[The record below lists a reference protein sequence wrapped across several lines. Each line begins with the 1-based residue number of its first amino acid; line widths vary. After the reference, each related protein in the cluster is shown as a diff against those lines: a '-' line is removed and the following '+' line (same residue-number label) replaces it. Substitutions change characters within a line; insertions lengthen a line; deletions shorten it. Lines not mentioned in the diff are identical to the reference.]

1 MGQGAQ
7 TCQRAY
13 GGNQRLGSEDYQ
25 TSRTG
30 KTRRRA
36 RKRKKKEPIP
46 QLGEAFAKNVT
57 HFFPGFSSWLAE
69 LSDSRC
75 QGKTVYPKELCIW
88 SGLSIFMQALGSRR
102 QFDYEAEAD
111 LGSGTLLANLNTLAG
126 TQEEDIPHGDT
137 VADYLSVLPYQELE
151 QVPPKMVYR
160 LIRMKKLERAQLFGR
175 YMIALDGSRIWSFPT
190 RHCKYCMTQTHNGK
204 TTYYHMA
211 IDAKIVTP
219 DGLALSVAT
228 EFVENS
234 DPSATK
240 QDCERKAIVRLMK
253 KLKAF
258 FPRLP
263 IVTLMDALHAN
274 KTIFDLCK
282 EFKWDWIITFKKGS
296 LPSAWDEFCRLNLLT
311 PEDVLET
318 DVDGR
323 YQRLSWVNDLQHEGH
338 RFSAFDCLTYD
349 DQQKTQY
356 FAWITNLR
364 VNRSIISTL
373 ANQGGRT
380 RWKIENQG
388 FKEQKRHG
396 YELEHVFSEN
406 ENAGKNYYFLL
417 QIAHTM
423 IQLLLTEKL
432 ARAFK
437 LSIHTLKNFFIRMA
451 DSLRHCLIT
460 PIKQIP
466 KTVSGSRIYLDS
478 S

>member
-1 MGQGAQ
+1 MGHGAQ
-7 TCQRAY
+7 ACQTSH
-13 GGNQRLGSEDYQ
+13 GGDQRTGIEDHQ
-25 TSRTG
+25 TSRAG

-36 RKRKKKEPIP
+36 RKKKREPIP
-46 QLGEAFAKNVT
+46 QLGEAFAENLT
-57 HFFPGFSSWLAE
+57 HFFPGFSSWLAG
-69 LSDSRC
+69 LSDDRC
-75 QGKTVYPKELCIW
+75 QGKTVYPKEFCIW
-88 SGLSIFMQALGSRR
+88 SGLSIFMQALRSRR

-111 LGSGTLLANLNTLAG
+111 LDSGTLLANLNTLAG

-151 QVPPKMVYR
+151 QIPSKMVHR
-160 LIRMKKLERAQLFGR
+160 LIRMRRFEDDRLLGR
-175 YMIALDGSRIWSFPT
+175 YMIALDGSRVWSFPT
-190 RHCKYCMTQTHNGK
+190 RHCKDCLTQTHNGK
-204 TTYYHMA
+204 TTYYHMVV
-211 IDAKIVTP
+211 DAKLVTP

-234 DPSATK
+234 DPSDTK
-240 QDCERKAIVRLMK
+240 QDCERKAIVRLIR

-263 IVTLMDALHAN
+263 IITLLDALHAN

-282 EFKWDWIITFKKGS
+282 ELGWDWIITFKKGS

-318 DVDGR
+318 DVDDR

-338 RFSAFDCLTYD
+338 LFSAFDCLTYD
-349 DQQKTQY
+349 DKKRIQY
-356 FAWITNLR
+356 FAWISNRR
-364 VNRSIISTL
+364 VNRSIVSTL
-373 ANQGGRT
+373 ATQGGRT

-417 QIAHTM
+417 QIAHIM

-432 ARAFK
+432 AKAFK
-437 LSIHTLKNFFIRMA
+437 LSICTLKNFFIRMA
-451 DSLRHCLIT
+451 DSLRHCLII
-460 PIKQIP
+460 PIEQISQAASSP
-466 KTVSGSRIYLDS
+466 PAYLDS